1 MTQKIRTIIVD
12 DDQIAREDL
21 QALLQK
27 DPGIAV
33 AGMCANGAE
42 ALGAIDRN
50 DIDLLLLD
58 IQMPGMN
65 GLQLLKTLPP
75 EKIPVTVL
83 VTAHDE
89 YALQA
94 FKAHAVDFLLKPFT
108 EAEFWEVLTHAK
120 EAVALRLLNRSKST
134 LLALLG
140 DLPRNSVAG
149 NANHPRNARGA
160 NSRSGL
166 WLQRIPVNLL
176 GKIHF
181 VDTDQVQWV
190 EAADNYVRLHTETEV
205 HVVRDTI
212 THFES
217 KLDPARFGRVHRSAI
232 VNVDYIAEL
241 RPYFMGEYVVILHD
255 GTRLRVSRN
264 RREKF
269 RKLMNLR

>member
-1 MTQKIRTIIVD
+1 MTQKIRTVIVD
-12 DDQIAREDL
+12 DDQLAREDL

-33 AGMCANGAE
+33 AGICANGAE
-42 ALGAIDRN
+42 VLGALDKN

-58 IQMPGMN
+58 VQMPGMD
-65 GLQLLKTLPP
+65 GLQLLKALPP
-75 EKIPVTVL
+75 ERIPVTVL

-108 EAEFWEVLTHAK
+108 EAEFHDVLTHAK
-120 EAVALRLLNRSKST
+120 EAVALRLLSRSKST
-134 LLALLG
+134 LLTLLEETSQNG
-140 DLPRNSVAG
+140 VAVNGTHFRNSG
-149 NANHPRNARGA
+149 GENN
-160 NSRSGL
+160 RSGL

-181 VDTDQVQWV
+181 VETGQVQWV

-217 KLDPARFGRVHRSAI
+217 KLNPAKFGRVHRSAI

>member
-1 MTQKIRTIIVD
+1 MTQKIRTLIVD

-33 AGMCANGAE
+33 AGIYANGAE
-42 ALGAIDRN
+42 ALRAIDRN

-58 IQMPGMN
+58 VQMPGMD
-65 GLQLLKTLPP
+65 GLQLLKSLPP

-108 EAEFWEVLTHAK
+108 EAEFRDVLTHAK
-120 EAVALRLLNRSKST
+120 EAVALRLLNKSKST
-134 LLALLG
+134 LLTLLEG
-140 DLPRNSVAG
+140 YPQNHVAG
-149 NANHPRNARGA
+149 NSNRSQNPVVANN
-160 NSRSGL
+160 RSGL

-181 VDTDQVQWV
+181 VDTGQVHWI
-190 EAADNYVRLHTETEV
+190 EAADNYVRLHTESEV

-217 KLDPARFGRVHRSAI
+217 KLDPAKFGRVHRSAI

-241 RPYFMGEYVVILHD
+241 RPYFMGEYVVILLD